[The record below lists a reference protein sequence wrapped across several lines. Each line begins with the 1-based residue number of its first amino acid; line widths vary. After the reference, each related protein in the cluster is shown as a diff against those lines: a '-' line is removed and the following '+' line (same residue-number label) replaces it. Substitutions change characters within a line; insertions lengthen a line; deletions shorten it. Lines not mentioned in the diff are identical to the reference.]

1 MARVHV
7 VTLIMLL
14 FALAPRAVAQTAP
27 AGADLKVEISPTKD
41 DLGRLTIKHHEHF
54 NVLLTNR
61 SDKPIRLWYQFCEP
75 GHDTLNFRIT
85 DKNGNSW
92 TMRRV
97 PLDDYWDNFPLK
109 TITIAAGETYVWRVE
124 PTQIQ
129 GTWSWTGV
137 FEPNSGED
145 LTIVPLFEIKADAQ
159 TKEHGI
165 WTGRV
170 EGQAVKVRVVNPK
183 LVTPHDYLWSQCPKQ
198 ALKIMQADPKWVN
211 KKDSKDSCTPL
222 HHASRFGFV
231 EVIDWMLANG
241 ADVDARAYNNLSPLY
256 FADEPAVVRALLRH
270 KPKDKERALEFFLR
284 PLEHAVEQIHWGGA
298 YGEKWREIVQLMLD
312 AGAPYSIQVAIYLND
327 AKRVREALKENPG
340 LVNSLNGSRFT
351 PLRVAAGQGHAEI
364 CKILLE
370 YKADPN
376 DWKNRDGLPIIANA
390 LKHPAIVKLLIEAGA
405 DTKTRISYGST
416 RTGIWLIGF
425 EATALHYAAQAGA
438 FESAKLLLDTGV
450 DVNAKDT
457 YGYTALDVA
466 SKLGNVE
473 ANRGHIAATWEF
485 GEVAHLLA
493 SRMGTVEAR
502 DVGWSM
508 LLQQLVFSAKT
519 DRLKQV
525 LQEKVV
531 ADIFAQV
538 GPAFMKTAAYKM
550 QVTETKRH
558 DQENAR
564 RLAII
569 ETLHTLGIP
578 IDIHS
583 AIASDNIARVKE
595 LLKADPTL
603 AKSTAVDKRPVLHQA
618 TALDRRAIVVLL
630 LDAGAGI
637 NDPDDSGYTALHS
650 AAFWSRPEIAR
661 LLIDRRADVNARAKN
676 GFTPL
681 HEAARLESVEV
692 AKLLLAAG
700 AKVNAIDNEGRTSLH
715 WARFGKESD
724 VIKLLTEHGGKD

>member
-1 MARVHV
+1 
-7 VTLIMLL
+7 
-14 FALAPRAVAQTAP
+14 
-27 AGADLKVEISPTKD
+27 
-41 DLGRLTIKHHEHF
+41 
-54 NVLLTNR
+54 
-61 SDKPIRLWYQFCEP
+61 
-75 GHDTLNFRIT
+75 
-85 DKNGNSW
+85 
-92 TMRRV
+92 MRKAH
-97 PLDDYWDNFPLK
+97 LDGDWDDYPLK
-109 TITIAAGETYVWRVE
+109 IITIAAGETYVWRVE

-137 FEPNSGED
+137 MEPNSGED

-183 LVTPHDYLWSQCPKQ
+183 LVTPHDYLFSQCPKQ

-211 KKDSKDSCTPL
+211 KKDPEYSCTPL
-222 HHASRFGFV
+222 HHASRYGFV
-231 EVIDWMLANG
+231 EVVDWMLANG
-241 ADVDARAYNNLSPLY
+241 ADVDARAYNNFSPLY
-256 FADEPAVVRALLRH
+256 FASEPSVVRALLRH
-270 KPKDKERALEFFLR
+270 KPKDKERALEFFSH
-284 PLEHAVEQIHWGGA
+284 PLEHAVEQVAWLGSDGK
-298 YGEKWREIVQLMLD
+298 KWREIVQLMLD

-327 AKRVREALKENPG
+327 VNRVREALKENPG
-340 LVNSLNGSRFT
+340 LVNSLNGSRST
-351 PLRVAAGQGHAEI
+351 PLRVAARQGNAEI

-376 DWKNRDGLPIIANA
+376 DWKNRDGLPIIADA

-405 DTKTRISYGST
+405 DTKTRISFGST
-416 RTGIWLIGF
+416 RTGVWIIGF
-425 EATALHYAAQAGA
+425 KATALHYAAQAGA
-438 FESAKLLLDTGV
+438 FESAKLLLDTGIDV
-450 DVNAKDT
+450 DAKDT
-457 YGYTALDVA
+457 YGHTALDVA
-466 SKLGNVE
+466 GTLGHVA
-473 ANRGHIAATWEF
+473 ANRGHVPAKWEF

-502 DVGWSM
+502 DVGWRM

-531 ADIFAQV
+531 GDIFAQV
-538 GPAFMKTAAYKM
+538 GPAFMESAAYKM
-550 QVTETKRH
+550 QVAGTKRH

-564 RLAII
+564 FLAII
-569 ETLHTLGIP
+569 ETLHSLGIP
-578 IDIHS
+578 IDMHS

-595 LLKADPTL
+595 LLKADPAL
-603 AKSTAVDKRPVLHQA
+603 AKSTVQDKQPVLHRA

-630 LDAGAGI
+630 LDGGAGV
-637 NDPDDSGYTALHS
+637 NDSDADGYTALHS
-650 AAFWSRPEIAR
+650 AAFWRRPEIAK

-700 AKVNAIDNEGRTSLH
+700 AKVNATDNEGRTPLH
-715 WARFGKESD
+715 WARFSKESD
-724 VIKLLTEHGGKD
+724 LIKLLTEHGGKD